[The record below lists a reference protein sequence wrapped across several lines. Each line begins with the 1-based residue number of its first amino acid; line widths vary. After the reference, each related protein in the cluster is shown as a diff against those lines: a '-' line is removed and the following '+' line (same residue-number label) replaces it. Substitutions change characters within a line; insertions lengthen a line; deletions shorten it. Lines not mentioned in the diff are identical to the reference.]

1 MTLEIKLNDCIE
13 NSKIVNKLS
22 IRKFILAAQW
32 FVYYLRCVDN
42 SLYAGITTDLDRR
55 LTEHNNCNKSG
66 AKYTRVRRPVS
77 MVYHEVHLDRKSAS
91 QREYQLKQLTK
102 LQKEKL
108 VSNFISAE

>member
-13 NSKIVNKLS
+13 NSKIAIKLS
-22 IRKFILAAQW
+22 TRKIILAAQW
-32 FVYYLRCVDN
+32 FVYYLRCADN

-55 LTEHNNCNKSG
+55 LTEHNGCNKSG

-77 MVYHEVHLDRKSAS
+77 MVYHEEHLDRKSAS

-102 LQKEKL
+102 SQKEKL
-108 VSNFISAE
+108 VSNFATSK